1 MADKRGELEK
11 ARTLQAVEE
20 LMKTKKTEEEQ
31 QKYLSESINKLGEQ
45 ILAKS
50 KKNVEQ
56 RSNLEFQKKHYEEEK
71 AKADD
76 IQKRQSEESKRLVD
90 KLRFHDLQK
99 NSTEQMLRQAN
110 QITELKNKIDKL
122 ISVDPKTG
130 KATNQVTFAVMNDLK
145 KQLD

>member
-99 NSTEQMLRQAN
+99 SSTEQMLRQAN